1 MTPVPQLLIVD
12 DDPLAIQVLNR
23 ALKGFGKIYVA
34 TGGPA
39 ALSLLKSRPIDLTL
53 LDAYMPVM
61 DGFATF
67 RALKQDY
74 PDIRV
79 IFVTESSDLE
89 SEIRALDAGAVD
101 FITKPIHPPV
111 VRARVSAH
119 LKLKKQADELRDL
132 VKRDPLTGIANR
144 RALEEQAR
152 LEWRRALRKRQPM
165 AVLMVDIDHFK
176 AFNDQYGHLEG
187 DSCLRRV
194 AQAIAASVARA
205 GDLVARFG
213 GEEFVALL
221 PDSSNHQ
228 AVIVAEKIRAAVREL
243 AIPHALSPTS
253 DRVTV
258 SVGVAVGVPR
268 FPPSANDAP
277 EPANGF
283 CSGYFEPN
291 SLDSLIARADAA
303 LYAAKQAGRDRVMPQ
318 HDEPRSHD
326 TPVPPN
332 STPETPMPPAPLSH
346 ASLTPIHADL
356 RHIIYALSDAL
367 DLVGNED
374 VLHGKRVAI
383 MAAECGRQA
392 GLDPHEITSLF
403 DQGLLRDIGVSSTR
417 VHQQLMS
424 QFEWA
429 DVQVHCERGA
439 SLLGDF
445 RPLAGLAEPVR
456 LHHTRWERLI
466 TADIPARVK
475 VQANLIFLADR
486 VNALIAPYCDERTAL
501 LRHSHRVRQEIAMR
515 AHVYFAPQLV
525 EHFIAASA
533 SETFWLNLE
542 PQSVHVYLGNQL
554 RESAPLLTPMR
565 ELKHLA
571 RLFSRIVDAKSPYM
585 ANHSLGV
592 SQVARH
598 LAGKLGLSAEIL
610 DKIEIAGLVHDLGK
624 LRIPDEIIEKPGP
637 LDDFERHIVNTHSYE
652 TFQILRR
659 VPGFEEI
666 RWWVADDLKEP
677 SGSGN
682 PFLAKGETLA
692 LEARIMRV
700 SDIVQAMLQ
709 KRHYRKALSA
719 DQVRTF
725 LEELVTQGRLDGGV
739 VAAVVADMP
748 GAMAAALASGP
759 G

>member
-1 MTPVPQLLIVD
+1 MNPVPQLLIVD
-12 DDPLAIQVLNR
+12 DDPLAIQALNR
-23 ALKGFGKIYVA
+23 ALRGFGTIYVA

-39 ALSLLKSRPIDLTL
+39 ALSLLKTRSVDLAL

-61 DGFATF
+61 DSFAIF

-79 IFVTESSDLE
+79 IFVTASSDTE
-89 SEIRALDAGAVD
+89 SEIRALDIGAVD

-119 LKLKKQADELRDL
+119 LKLKKQADELQAL

-144 RALEEQAR
+144 RALEEQAN
-152 LEWRRALRKRQPM
+152 LEWRRALRKRHPL

-176 AFNDQYGHLEG
+176 AFNDHYGHLEG

-194 AQAIAASVARA
+194 AQAIEASIGRA

-221 PDSSNHQ
+221 PDSSNQQ
-228 AVIVAEKIRAAVREL
+228 AVIVAEKIRVAVREL

-253 DRVTV
+253 DEVTV
-258 SVGVAVGVPR
+258 SIGVAVGVPR

-277 EPANGF
+277 EPADGL
-283 CSGYFEPN
+283 CSGIFEPD
-291 SLDSLIARADAA
+291 SLDSLLARADAA

-318 HDEPRSHD
+318 HDEPRSQD
-326 TPVPPN
+326 TSAPPN
-332 STPETPMPPAPLSH
+332 FTPETPMPSDPASNAPQ
-346 ASLTPIHADL
+346 TPIHTDL
-356 RHIIYALSDAL
+356 RHIIYALSDTL

-383 MAAECGRQA
+383 IAAECGRQA
-392 GLDPHEITSLF
+392 GLDPQEITALF

-429 DVQVHCERGA
+429 DAQVHCARGA
-439 SLLGDF
+439 TLLGAF
-445 RPLAGLAEPVR
+445 RPLAGLAEPIR

-475 VQANLIFLADR
+475 AQANLIYLADR
-486 VNALIAPYCDERTAL
+486 VNALIAPYCGDRTAL
-501 LRHSHRVRQEIAMR
+501 LRHTHRVRQEIAMR

-525 EHFIAASA
+525 EQFIAASA
-533 SETFWLNLE
+533 SEAFWLNLE
-542 PQSVHVYLGNQL
+542 PQSVHLYLGNQL

-592 SQVARH
+592 AQVASY
-598 LAGKLGLSAEIL
+598 LARKLGLSAESL

-637 LDDFERHIVNTHSYE
+637 LDDFERHIINTHSHE

-666 RWWVADDLKEP
+666 RWWVAYDLKEP
-677 SGSGN
+677 SGAGN
-682 PFLAKGETLA
+682 PFLAKGETLS
-692 LEARIMRV
+692 LEARILRV
-700 SDIVQAMLQ
+700 SDIFQAMLQ
-709 KRHYRKALSA
+709 QRHYRKALSA
-719 DQVRTF
+719 DQVMTF
-725 LEELVTQGRLDGGV
+725 LEELVAQGRLDGGV
-739 VAAVVADMP
+739 VAAVVADMS
-748 GAMAAALASGP
+748 GAMTAARTSIN
-759 G
+759 